1 MVAAN
6 TKLEKT
12 MNDITK
18 TAPKAKLYLS
28 TETGKWTAEYNGHIL
43 AASYGKEYVVEKIRG
58 KDCRRALKYGITD
71 VEEVGEFRTPDA
83 GGEYLP
89 ISAPVDDEDEAMDF
103 DINTRFGFLETLV
116 QMTVDRT
123 IPSLLITGEGGLGK
137 TFTVKKIIKD
147 NGLDDVA
154 NHAAARAELEMQIE
168 KEKAAAEEKEKA
180 NKKRRGK
187 KNADD
192 EEDEGEDE
200 GVKGLAKVEALLA
213 ESRKLAKAGDY
224 IFVKGYSTPKALYR
238 ILFENNGKLIIF
250 DDCDSIQKDANAV
263 NLIKAAADSYDERW
277 VSWYSES
284 PFSDLPTSFKFEGRI
299 IFISNLSYHKVDQ
312 AIRSR
317 SMCVDLSMT
326 LDQKLERMA
335 NIIESADFMASEAA
349 ATIEHKREALQFLKD
364 KKNVIRDLTLRS
376 LISVVKIRMSDKP
389 NWKELAEYILRTN

>member
-1 MVAAN
+1 
-6 TKLEKT
+6 
-12 MNDITK
+12 MNDTTK
-18 TAPKAKLYLS
+18 TAPKAKLYFS
-28 TETGKWTAEYNGHIL
+28 AESGKWTAEYNGHIL
-43 AASYGKEYVVEKIRG
+43 AASYGKEYVIEKIRG
-58 KDCRRALKYGITD
+58 KDCRRALKYNISD
-71 VEEVGEFRTPDA
+71 VEEVGEFRTPNA
-83 GGEYLP
+83 GVEYLP

-137 TFTVKKIIKD
+137 TFMVKKVIKD
-147 NGLDDVA
+147 NNLDDVA
-154 NHAAARAELEMQIE
+154 NHAAARAELEIKIE
-168 KEKAAAEEKEKA
+168 KEKATAEEKEKA

-187 KNADD
+187 KTADD
-192 EEDEGEDE
+192 EEEEEDA
-200 GVKGLAKVEALLA
+200 GVKGLAKVETMLA
-213 ESRKLAKAGDY
+213 ESRQLAKAGDF

-238 ILFENNGKLIIF
+238 ILYENNSKLIIF

-349 ATIEHKREALQFLKD
+349 ATIDHKREALAFLKD
-364 KKNVIRDLTLRS
+364 KKNAVRDLTLRS
-376 LISVVKIRMSDKP
+376 LISVVKIRMSEKP
-389 NWKELAEYILRTN
+389 NWRELAEYILRTN

>member
-1 MVAAN
+1 
-6 TKLEKT
+6 

-43 AASYGKEYVVEKIRG
+43 AASYGKEYVIEKIRN

-71 VEEVGEFRTPDA
+71 VEEVGEFRTPAID
-83 GGEYLP
+83 GEYIP
-89 ISAPVDDEDEAMDF
+89 ITGPVDDEDEAMDF

-137 TFTVKKIIKD
+137 TFTVKKIIKE

-154 NHAAARAELEMQIE
+154 NHAAARAELEGQIE

-187 KNADD
+187 KAAEDEED
-192 EEDEGEDE
+192 EEDEGIN
-200 GVKGLAKVEALLA
+200 GLAKVEAMLA
-213 ESRKLAKAGDY
+213 ESRKLRQAGDY

-238 ILFENNGKLIIF
+238 ILYENNGKLIIF

-277 VSWYSES
+277 VSWYSEA
-284 PFSDLPTSFKFEGRI
+284 PFSDLPLSFKFEGRI

-335 NIIESADFMASEAA
+335 NIIESEDFMASEHN
-349 ATIEHKREALQFLKD
+349 ATIEHKREALAFLKD
-364 KKNVIRDLTLRS
+364 KRNVIRDLTLRS